1 MPFTFAG
8 SNLYAYSHLG
18 FLFPNHD
25 AVWKAM
31 DGDLGVHIRA
41 QIAKTPIMAV
51 SKRWDNGFRHIT
63 SSGKEISAKLL
74 AIQCR
79 LTMGRGWGAQY

>member
-1 MPFTFAG
+1 
-8 SNLYAYSHLG
+8 
-18 FLFPNHD
+18 
-25 AVWKAM
+25 M
-31 DGDLGVHIRA
+31 DGDLGAHIRA

-63 SSGKEISAKLL
+63 SSGKAISAKLL
-74 AIQCR
+74 AIPIQCR